1 LQPTLLQWPDIF
13 ELRPEIDR
21 EVPQRALQMIL
32 SQSQQQSAL
41 LSQSLQSLTLW
52 HQRYPQKLPDVED
65 LLPEE
70 RRDQ

>member
-1 LQPTLLQWPDIF
+1 LLPTLLQWPDIF
-13 ELRPEIDR
+13 ELHPEIDR
-21 EVPQRALQMIL
+21 EVPLRALKRIM

-41 LSQSLQSLTLW
+41 LSQSLQSSTLW
-52 HQRYPQKLPDVED
+52 HQWYPWRLQDVED